1 MLASELQLLFSRAR
15 TRAALGA
22 LAGVPVL
29 LAVAVKLSGGPN
41 GRGDDGPAFL
51 AQVSHN
57 GVFAAMAGL
66 TVVLPFF
73 LPLGVALV
81 AGDAIAGE
89 AGMGTLRS
97 LLVRP
102 VGRTRLLTSKFASAA
117 IFCLVAAGVVAA
129 AGLVAGA
136 VLFPLGR
143 VTTLSGTTITLL
155 NGMGRTVAAAGVVGL
170 SMLGLVAVGLFISTL
185 TDSSVG
191 AMAITAGVA
200 IVSELLDAIPQLR
213 AIHSVLFT
221 HYWASFGD
229 LMRTTGG
236 LGTIERDLLLQL
248 GWVVVFGLAAWAR
261 FTTKDVL
268 A

>member
-1 MLASELQLLFSRAR
+1 MLASELRLLFSRAR

-29 LAVAVKLSGGPN
+29 LAIAVKLSGGPR
-41 GRGDDGPAFL
+41 GRGGDGPAFL

-73 LPLGVALV
+73 LPLGVSLV
-81 AGDAIAGE
+81 AGDSIAGE
-89 AGMGTLRS
+89 AGLGTLRS

-102 VGRTRLLTSKFASAA
+102 VGRTRLLANKMATAA
-117 IFCLVAAGVVAA
+117 TFCLAAAATVAA
-129 AGLVAGA
+129 AGLLAGA

-143 VTTLSGTTITLL
+143 VTTLSGTTISLL
-155 NGMGRTVAAAGVVGL
+155 DGMGRTLAAAGVVGL
-170 SMLGLVAVGLFISTL
+170 SMLGLVAVGLFVSTL
-185 TDSSVG
+185 TDSAVA

-200 IVSELLDAIPQLR
+200 IVSELLDAIPQLSG
-213 AIHSVLFT
+213 IHPVLFT
-221 HYWASFGD
+221 HYWTAFGD
-229 LMRTTGG
+229 LMRTTGNLSAIG
-236 LGTIERDLLLQL
+236 QDLALQVAWIL
-248 GWVVVFGLAAWAR
+248 VFGLAAWAR

>member
-1 MLASELQLLFSRAR
+1 MLASELRLLFGRAR
-15 TRAALGA
+15 TRVSLGA
-22 LAGVPVL
+22 LAGVPIL
-29 LAVAVKLSGGPN
+29 LAVAVRLSGGPSAQ
-41 GRGDDGPAFL
+41 GDEGPAFL

-73 LPLGVALV
+73 LPLGVAVV
-81 AGDAIAGE
+81 AGDTIAGE

-102 VGRTRLLTSKFASAA
+102 VGRTRLLASKLASAA
-117 IFCLVAAGVVAA
+117 IFCMVAAGIVAV
-129 AGLVAGA
+129 AGLLAGA

-143 VTTLSGTTITLL
+143 VTTLSGTTISLV
-155 NGMGRTVAAAGVVGL
+155 NGMGRAVAAAGVVGL
-170 SMLGLVAVGLFISTL
+170 SMLGLVAIGLFISTL
-185 TDSSVG
+185 TDSAVAS
-191 AMAITAGVA
+191 MAVTAGVA
-200 IVSELLDAIPQLR
+200 IVSEVLDSIPQLR
-213 AIHSVLFT
+213 SIHPVLFT
-221 HYWASFGD
+221 HYWSAFGD

-236 LGTIERDLLLQL
+236 LGDVERDMAMQL
-248 GWVVVFGLAAWAR
+248 AWVTVFGLAAWAR

>member
-1 MLASELQLLFSRAR
+1 MLASELRLLFGRAR
-15 TRAALGA
+15 TRAALIA

-29 LAVAVKLSGGPN
+29 LAVAVRLSGGPDR
-41 GRGDDGPAFL
+41 RGDGPAFL
-51 AQVSHN
+51 SQVSHN

-81 AGDAIAGE
+81 AGDTIAGE
-89 AGMGTLRS
+89 AGMGTLRA

-102 VGRTRLLTSKFASAA
+102 VGRSRLLASKLGSAV
-117 IFCLVAAGVVAA
+117 IFCLVAAAAVVV
-129 AGLVAGA
+129 AGLVSGA

-143 VTTLSGTTITLL
+143 VTTLSGTTVSLL
-155 NGMGRTVAAAGVVGL
+155 NGIGRSVAAAGVVGL
-170 SMLGLVAVGLFISTL
+170 SMIGLIAIGLFISTL
-185 TDSSVG
+185 TDSAVG
-191 AMAITAGVA
+191 AMAITAGAA
-200 IVSELLDAIPQLR
+200 IVSELLDAIPQLSG
-213 AIHSVLFT
+213 IHPVLFT
-221 HYWASFGD
+221 HYWTAFGD

-236 LGTIERDLLLQL
+236 YNAIGRDLFLQL
-248 GWVVVFGLAAWAR
+248 AWALVFGLAAWAR